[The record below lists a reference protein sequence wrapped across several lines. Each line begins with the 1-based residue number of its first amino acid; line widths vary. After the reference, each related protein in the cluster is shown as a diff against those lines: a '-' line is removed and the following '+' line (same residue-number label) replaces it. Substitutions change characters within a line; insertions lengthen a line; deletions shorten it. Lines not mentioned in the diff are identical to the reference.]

1 MDKLAYIRGEGLS
14 TNLSKKNFPN
24 FIENNLDSE
33 VVEVGRYFRLFRKT
47 PIFQISYKFLTLKRF
62 IFKNKN
68 TSRKDRVL
76 FYIKSNQ
83 YL

>member
-1 MDKLAYIRGEGLS
+1 MDKLEYIRGEGLS

-24 FIENNLDSE
+24 CIENNLDSE